1 MHTSQVF
8 FFFNSLNVIILF
20 ILIVL
25 CADEPTSGLDSF
37 TAVTVMETLRKLS
50 LNPAHRTTVICS
62 IHQPRTDI
70 FQMFD
75 GVLLLG
81 KGGYAIYCGPTTG
94 LKGYFES
101 LGFSCPVNSN
111 PADYFMDLSSIDPS
125 EEKIDFEGTSMT
137 PSKARVRYLVQSFR
151 ESGVSLP
158 APSIEIIH
166 MNAVGETFEG
176 SKSVPW
182 VQQLKTLTMR
192 SFMNTYRDP
201 WNLIGGIA
209 QSLLLSLI
217 ITAIFWQL
225 PNSISGIQSLF
236 GLLYIITTLEQYIF
250 LLILVER
257 YSTDSKIFD
266 RELQDDMYHP
276 SAYFVANIIA
286 ALPQLTLQPILYAIP
301 PYFGCG
307 VRQGTQYF
315 FVFVCINIM
324 LTYVTNGLAWFCV
337 SLQRPFSVASLIANM
352 NYTFLSLTAG
362 FLLNVNTL
370 PIYVSWVQ
378 KISFLNYSY
387 QIIMSNEFANRIIP
401 GCPYDDDVNC
411 MQYNGNDILKSK
423 GISVDNYSTSWPVM
437 IAMCIIYHIISAV
450 LLDMVRY
457 PITGIVAGEYED
469 EDPLFQDSQ
478 VEDINNSSIL
488 VDSSKF
494 RTAEF
499 VGRIPSNERQSLV
512 EVAPSAED
520 LSRTCIPIEVLNVNL
535 VVVPKGNFS
544 RTKSGTSYKMLAEK
558 TVLSNITVDIQP
570 RRLVAIMGGSGS
582 GL

>member
-1 MHTSQVF
+1 
-8 FFFNSLNVIILF
+8 
-20 ILIVL
+20 
-25 CADEPTSGLDSF
+25 
-37 TAVTVMETLRKLS
+37 MEALRKLS
-50 LNPAHRTTVICS
+50 LNPSHRTTVICS

-81 KGGYAIYCGPTTG
+81 KGGYAIYCGTTTG
-94 LKGYFES
+94 LNEYFES

-111 PADYFMDLSSIDPS
+111 PADYYMDLSSIDPS
-125 EEKIDFEGTSMT
+125 EDKIDVDGMSMT
-137 PSKARVRYLVQSFR
+137 PSKARVRYLVQAFKQRDMISSAPNFQVIHT
-151 ESGVSLP
+151 SP
-158 APSIEIIH
+158 AVIQS
-166 MNAVGETFEG
+166 EG
-176 SKSVPW
+176 TSKKVPW
-182 VQQLKTLTMR
+182 VQQLRTLTVR

-209 QSLLLSLI
+209 QSLLLSFI

-225 PNSISGIQSLF
+225 PNTISGIQSLF

-257 YSTDSKIFD
+257 YCTDSKIFD

-276 SAYFVANIIA
+276 SAYFIANIIS
-286 ALPQLTLQPILYAIP
+286 ALPQLTLQPIIYAIP

-362 FLLNVNTL
+362 FLLNVKTL

-387 QIIMSNEFANRIIP
+387 QIVMSNEFANRIIP

-437 IAMCIIYHIISAV
+437 IAMCIMYHIISAM
-450 LLDMVRY
+450 LLDLVRY
-457 PITGIVAGEYED
+457 PITGNYSYD
-469 EDPLFQDSQ
+469 Y
-478 VEDINNSSIL
+478 
-488 VDSSKF
+488 
-494 RTAEF
+494 
-499 VGRIPSNERQSLV
+499 SNTL
-512 EVAPSAED
+512 
-520 LSRTCIPIEVLNVNL
+520 
-535 VVVPKGNFS
+535 
-544 RTKSGTSYKMLAEK
+544 ML
-558 TVLSNITVDIQP
+558 TLLI
-570 RRLVAIMGGSGS
+570 
-582 GL
+582 